1 MKFHCPSCNMSLMAE
16 PTMAGKVVQCPGC
29 NIKFQ
34 IPAMSAPES
43 QAAGFSHSAAQAHRN
58 PWKEEDPTN
67 PNAKVSFA
75 SGLGLSILWFLAVLP
90 FKAPA
95 GKPTSMFTGGE
106 TFANLF
112 YEHFTISFTNVLFFC
127 WGASILFLKHRK
139 LKRQRDAMLLDV
151 LPMELGKEIN
161 AQNVSTFIDHVYQ
174 LPERLRDSLMVN
186 RMRKAL
192 EFFEARQNSS
202 DVIALMSSQSGV
214 DGSRISG
221 SYIIVRAFLWAIPLL
236 GFIGTVIG
244 LSHALSAIDLSVGEM
259 QKTMNSLGGVI
270 GGLGTAF
277 NATLLGL
284 VLAVTLNFPLNSLSK
299 EEDEALNDIDAF
311 CNEVLLPRLN
321 DGSGAAGGDAGALSD
336 SLVRAI
342 TSAQGQFLT
351 DLNTLSARMLEY
363 SDNLDRRTQ
372 EHQQV
377 ALEEFSNHMGTMR
390 AQVEHLLGEAIRQTY
405 DHLGQTS
412 QVTAQHLS
420 SLDAGIQSLNR
431 VLKDLGEKQVVIQ
444 QVKKKGW
451 FSRD

>member
-1 MKFHCPSCNMSLMAE
+1 MHLQAE
-16 PTMAGKVVQCPGC
+16 PTQAGRVVQCPGC

-34 IPAMSAPES
+34 VPSN
-43 QAAGFSHSAAQAHRN
+43 AAADSDDIGYNTGASTHGQHRN

-67 PNAKVSFA
+67 PNPRLSVGI
-75 SGLGLSILWFLAVLP
+75 GLGLTLVWFAALLP

-95 GKPTSMFTGGE
+95 GKPGSMFSAGE
-106 TFANLF
+106 VFANLF
-112 YEHFTISFTNVLFFC
+112 YEHFTISFSNVLFFC
-127 WGASILFLKHRK
+127 WGAAILFLKHRK

-161 AQNVSTFIDHVYQ
+161 AQNVGTFIDHVYR

-186 RMRKAL
+186 RIRKAL

-284 VLAVTLNFPLNSLSK
+284 VLAVSLNFPLNHLSK

-321 DGSGAAGGDAGALSD
+321 DGSGAAGGDEGALAD
-336 SLVRAI
+336 SLVHAI
-342 TSAQGQFLT
+342 TSAQSQFLN

-363 SDNLDRRTQ
+363 SDNLDSRTQ
-372 EHQQV
+372 EHQQL
-377 ALEEFSNHMGTMR
+377 ALQEFSTHMASMR
-390 AQVEHLLGEAIRQTY
+390 EQVENLVGESARLSHEHLGESSRVA
-405 DHLGQTS
+405 S
-412 QVTAQHLS
+412 QHLA
-420 SLDAGIQSLNR
+420 SLDSGIQSLNR